1 MPLPPS
7 EIARIQERISEQ
19 RKEIA
24 RKQAR
29 LPGVG
34 PVQRAEIEREIEA
47 HEGTLRSLEEEL
59 RIGEVGFG

>member
-7 EIARIQERISEQ
+7 EISAIEERISEQ
-19 RKEIA
+19 RTEIA

-29 LPGVG
+29 LSGVG

-47 HEGTLRSLEEEL
+47 HKGTLGSLENEL
-59 RIGEVGFG
+59 RVGEVGFG